1 MKKWLFVISILML
14 ALSCVGQKDD
24 PEEEPVVDPEPVG
37 PVTGPEGPQEE
48 GNHFRRS
55 LILDFT
61 GTWCVNCPKMEAAIL
76 DAQTRRP
83 DRLVCVSVHCL
94 AADKMAVLPLSKD
107 LAARFGVTA
116 YPSAVMD
123 MDAESLVTTSSA
135 DLLLAQC
142 DRLLAERPLAAGI
155 KVSSTLADGTATVR
169 IEAKAVRDGSYSLH
183 CVLLEDGIVAS
194 QIGGSTEHV
203 HNNVL
208 RVWVDSEAFE
218 REAGDTVEWSCE
230 AEAAEGW
237 RVVAFVCRG
246 GIVDNVCSCKLG
258 DKTDFNYEIVY
269 EKEELQN
276 TGTQG

>member
-1 MKKWLFVISILML
+1 ML

-24 PEEEPVVDPEPVG
+24 PEEDPVVVPDPVVPVIDPE
-37 PVTGPEGPQEE
+37 EPQEE
-48 GNHFRRS
+48 GDYLRRS

-83 DRLVCVSVHCL
+83 DRLVCISVHCL

-123 MDAESLVTTSSA
+123 MDGESLVTTSSA

-155 KVSSTLADGTATVR
+155 KLSSALAGGKATVQ
-169 IEAKAVRDGSYSLH
+169 IEAKAVRDGAYSLH

-194 QIGGSTEHV
+194 QVGGSAEHV

-208 RVWVDSEAFE
+208 RVWMDAEASEKA
-218 REAGDTVEWSCE
+218 AGDTIEWSCT

-246 GIVDNVCSCKLG
+246 GIVDNVCSCRLG
-258 DKTDFNYEIVY
+258 DSIDYKYES
-269 EKEELQN
+269 K
-276 TGTQG
+276 